1 MADRIAGADAA
12 ESVIGERATVEARF
26 RSQHPIRIRGGVRG
40 EVESKRRVVVEA
52 AARVDA
58 TIIAPEV
65 VIAGEV
71 TGEVLCFRRV
81 ELTPTGRVVGAISP
95 DVMVM
100 GEGAHFDDHLEMSTG
115 ADQRQGRRGSGPD
128 ARP

>member
-1 MADRIAGADAA
+1 VADRSGGSDAA
-12 ESVIGERATVEARF
+12 ESVIGERATVEGRF
-26 RSQHPIRIRGGVRG
+26 RSEHPIRIRGGVRG

-52 AARVDA
+52 AARVEA

-71 TGEVLCFRRV
+71 VGEVLCFRRV
-81 ELTPTGRVVGAISP
+81 ELRPTGRVVGAIST
-95 DVMVM
+95 DVMLM
-100 GEGAHFDDHLEMSTG
+100 GEGAYFDGHLEMSTA
-115 ADQRQGRRGSGPD
+115 ADQRRGPRGSRPD